1 MKNFSGLLFM
11 AAAVLCC
18 VSCRDNSTVTVR
30 QPVSVGVLSVGEAVN
45 VGLDNYIGEVRASR
59 TVVLS
64 PRHNG
69 QLTAFDLSQGD
80 IVTKDQVVAEIESS
94 AVIGAY
100 EMAQATLKQAEDAYE
115 RLQKVHGTGSVSD
128 VKMVDIETQLSKARA
143 SAESAEQALAD
154 CSVKSPFSGT
164 VAKVFVTKGME
175 VSIGEPLAEIV
186 DLSSVEI
193 HIPVPETEIV
203 NVKPGQ
209 RALMDVPALGL
220 KEVQLKVV
228 SKGVSASVLS
238 HTYSCVLKP
247 AGNIPGLMPGMVSR
261 VYMSKTTGTSI
272 TIPSSSIRTDMNGR
286 YVWTVNNDDRGCK
299 VYVTVDGV
307 SGEGV
312 IVSGGLEQGDRLIVD
327 GISKVSTG
335 MKVNVIE
342 R

>member
-1 MKNFSGLLFM
+1 MRNLSGLLFM
-11 AAAVLCC
+11 AVVVLCC
-18 VSCRDNSTVTVR
+18 VSCRDNSTVAVR

-45 VGLDNYIGEVRASR
+45 VGLDNYVGEVRASR

-69 QLTAFDLSQGD
+69 QLTTFNLSQGD
-80 IVTKDQVVAEIESS
+80 YVTKDQVVAQVESS
-94 AVIGAY
+94 TVIGAY
-100 EMAQATLKQAEDAYE
+100 EMSQATLKQAEDAYE

-128 VKMVDIETQLSKARA
+128 VTMVDIQTQLSKARA
-143 SAESAEQALAD
+143 SATSAEQALED
-154 CSVKSPFSGT
+154 CKVKSPFSGT
-164 VAKVFVTKGME
+164 VAKVYVTEGME
-175 VSIGEPLAEIV
+175 VSMGEPLAEIV
-186 DLSSVEI
+186 DMSSLEI

-220 KEVQLKVV
+220 KGIQLKVV
-228 SKGVSASVLS
+228 SKGVSASALS
-238 HTYSCVLKP
+238 HTYSCILKP
-247 AGNIPGLMPGMVSR
+247 AGNISGLMPGMVSR
-261 VYMSKTTGTSI
+261 VYMNKDSVSSI
-272 TIPSSSIRTDMNGR
+272 TVPSSSIRTDMNGR
-286 YVWTVNNDDRGCK
+286 YVWTVNDDYRVSK
-299 VYVTVDGV
+299 AYVTVDGF

-312 IVSGGLEQGDRLIVD
+312 IISSGLEMGDRLIVD

>member
-1 MKNFSGLLFM
+1 MRKFSGLLFLS
-11 AAAVLCC
+11 AAVLCC
-18 VSCRDNSTVTVR
+18 VSCRDKSTVDVR

-45 VGLDNYIGEVRASR
+45 VGLDHYVGEVRASR
-59 TVVLS
+59 TVILS

-69 QLTAFDLSQGD
+69 RLTAFDLSQGD
-80 IVTKDQVVAEIESS
+80 AVSKDQVVAEIESS
-94 AVIGAY
+94 TVIGAY

-128 VKMVDIETQLSKARA
+128 VTMVDIETQLSKARA
-143 SAESAEQALAD
+143 SAESARQSLED

-164 VAKVFVTKGME
+164 VAKVYVTEGME
-175 VSIGEPLAEIV
+175 VSIAEPLAEII
-186 DLSSVEI
+186 DLSSLEI

-228 SKGVSASVLS
+228 SKGVSASALS
-238 HTYSCVLKP
+238 HTYDCVLKP
-247 AGNIPGLMPGMVSR
+247 AGNISGLMPGMVSR
-261 VYMSKTTGTSI
+261 VYMSKNSLSSI
-272 TIPSSSIRTDMNGR
+272 TVPSSSIRTDMTGR
-286 YVWTVNNDDRGCK
+286 YVWIVNDEDRVCK
-299 VYVTVDGV
+299 AYVTVDGF
-307 SGEGV
+307 SGDGV
-312 IVSGGLEQGDRLIVD
+312 IVSSGLEQGDRLIVD

>member
-45 VGLDNYIGEVRASR
+45 VGLDHYVGEVRASR

-69 QLTAFDLSQGD
+69 QLTTFDMSQGD
-80 IVTKDQVVAEIESS
+80 AVVKDQMVAEIESS
-94 AVIGAY
+94 TVIGAY

-128 VKMVDIETQLSKARA
+128 VTMVDIETQLSKARA

-154 CSVKSPFSGT
+154 CSVKSPFAGT
-164 VAKVFVTKGME
+164 VAKVFVTEGME
-175 VSIGEPLAEIV
+175 VSMGEPLAEII
-186 DLSSVEI
+186 DLSSLEI

-203 NVKPGQ
+203 NVKSGQ
-209 RALMDVPALGL
+209 SAFMDVPALGL
-220 KEVQLKVV
+220 KGVQLKVV
-228 SKGVSASVLS
+228 SKGVSASALS
-238 HTYSCVLKP
+238 HTYDCVLKP
-247 AGNIPGLMPGMVSR
+247 AGKISGLMPGMVSR
-261 VYMSKTTGTSI
+261 VYMSKNSSASI
-272 TIPSSSIRTDMNGR
+272 TVPSSSIRTDMTGR
-286 YVWTVNNDDRGCK
+286 YVWIVNDEDRVCK
-299 VYVTVDGV
+299 VYVTVDGF
-307 SGEGV
+307 SGDGV
-312 IVSGGLEQGDRLIVD
+312 IVSSGLEQGDRLIVD

>member
-1 MKNFSGLLFM
+1 MRRISGLLFLSV
-11 AAAVLCC
+11 AVLCC
-18 VSCRDNSTVTVR
+18 VSCRDNSTVAVK
-30 QPVSVGVLSVGEAVN
+30 QPVSVGVLSVGEAAS
-45 VGLDNYIGEVRASR
+45 VGLDHYVGEVRASR

-69 QLTAFDLSQGD
+69 KLTAFSISLGD
-80 IVTKDQVVAEIESS
+80 DVAKEQIVAQVESS
-94 AVIGAY
+94 AVIGAN
-100 EMAQATLKQAEDAYE
+100 ELAQATLKQAEDAYE

-128 VKMVDIETQLSKARA
+128 VTMVDIETQLSKARA

-154 CSVKSPFSGT
+154 CSVKSPFAGT
-164 VAKVFVTKGME
+164 VAKVFVTEGME
-175 VSIGEPLAEIV
+175 VSMGEPLAEII
-186 DLSSVEI
+186 DLSSLEI

-228 SKGVSASVLS
+228 SKGVSASALS
-238 HTYSCVLKP
+238 HTYDCVLKP
-247 AGNIPGLMPGMVSR
+247 AGKITGLMPGMVSR
-261 VYMSKTTGTSI
+261 VYVNKSSLYSI
-272 TIPSSSIRTDMNGR
+272 TVPSSSIRTDMTGR
-286 YVWTVNNDDRGCK
+286 YVWIVNDEDIVCK
-299 VYVTVDGV
+299 VYVTVDGF
-307 SGEGV
+307 SGDGV
-312 IVSGGLEQGDRLIVD
+312 IVSSGLEQGDRLIVD